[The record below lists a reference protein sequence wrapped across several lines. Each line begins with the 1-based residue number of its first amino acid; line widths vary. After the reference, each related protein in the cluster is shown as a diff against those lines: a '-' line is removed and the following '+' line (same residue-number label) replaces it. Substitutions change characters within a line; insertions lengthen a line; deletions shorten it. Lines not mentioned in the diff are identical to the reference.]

1 MRISLWSGTGTV
13 MVEPGVLFCM
23 TTWLPRRR
31 TSRNPWLASSAQ
43 SAPPEKTRSLP
54 SPDLQ
59 RCKEDVAMRSGGDL
73 RGFGR
78 FQEELHG
85 FT

>member
-13 MVEPGVLFCM
+13 MVESGVFFCM

-31 TSRNPWLASSAQ
+31 TSRNPCVASSAQ
-43 SAPPEKTRSLP
+43 SSPPEKTRSLP

-59 RCKEDVAMRSGGDL
+59 RGDEDLAMHPRGDFRGIGG
-73 RGFGR
+73 F
-78 FQEELHG
+78 EKELHCL
-85 FT
+85 T